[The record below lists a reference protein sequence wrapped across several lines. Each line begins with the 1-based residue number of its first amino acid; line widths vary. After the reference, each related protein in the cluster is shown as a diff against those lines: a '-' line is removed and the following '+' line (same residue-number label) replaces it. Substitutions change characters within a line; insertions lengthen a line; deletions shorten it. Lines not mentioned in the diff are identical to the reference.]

1 MLAKKIT
8 TVSTYAIKN
17 GATTIASY
25 TTYGYSGHL
34 NDPYTSTFDLSFG
47 TPKEI
52 IFQTTAYT
60 GNNLFNVYWSS
71 YLAEITDK
79 DSRLLMCTMKL
90 ANKDIY
96 QLDFSKLIYIDGVLY
111 RLNKIEEFNASKE
124 DVCKVELIKIINR
137 IY

>member
-1 MLAKKIT
+1 M
-8 TVSTYAIKN
+8 
-17 GATTIASY
+17 
-25 TTYGYSGHL
+25 
-34 NDPYTSTFDLSFG
+34 
-47 TPKEI
+47 
-52 IFQTTAYT
+52 
-60 GNNLFNVYWSS
+60 
-71 YLAEITDK
+71 AEITDK

-96 QLDFSKLIYIDGVLY
+96 QLDFSKLIYIDGILY